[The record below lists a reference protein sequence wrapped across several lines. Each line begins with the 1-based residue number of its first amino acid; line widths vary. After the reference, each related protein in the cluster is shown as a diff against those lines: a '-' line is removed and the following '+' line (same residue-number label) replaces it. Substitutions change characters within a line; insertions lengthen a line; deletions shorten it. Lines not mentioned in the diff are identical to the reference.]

1 MPSFNSGAYAN
12 HPIQIP
18 PEFPKILKQYTKA
31 AIRTQ
36 PKDLLLWSV
45 SYFRYVGLYSNEWMG
60 VPNQPRKKLSPVLM
74 SPLLKRRAFDV
85 SFTCVSLS

>member
-1 MPSFNSGAYAN
+1 MPSFNSAPYSN

-18 PEFPKILKQYTKA
+18 PDLPKILKQYTKA

-45 SYFRYVGLYSNEWMG
+45 SYFR
-60 VPNQPRKKLSPVLM
+60 
-74 SPLLKRRAFDV
+74 
-85 SFTCVSLS
+85 

>member
-1 MPSFNSGAYAN
+1 MPTSSFETSAYSN

-18 PEFPKILKQYTKA
+18 PDFPKILKQYTKA

-45 SYFRYVGLYSNEWMG
+45 SYF
-60 VPNQPRKKLSPVLM
+60 K
-74 SPLLKRRAFDV
+74 
-85 SFTCVSLS
+85 